1 MDSSNVGDFV
11 YFAAVFHW
19 LSDQVDNFGIG
30 LMNNVMRWM
39 NVLWVTLVSL
49 WIMLQGYRMIT
60 GQSHGSMTAL
70 VMQMTRAV
78 LIVSVATTM
87 TLLGSDLHD
96 MLTKELPSDINNLI
110 SKGSSVVSSI
120 CPNADTS
127 PSALIDCNLAFSQVA
142 MTAIDAVQVPIGDT
156 ETANTKA
163 RSALIATFGAAG
175 PAMTAGAMLMLYQIT
190 LALFI
195 GLGPLFIMC
204 LMFDQTKDLFR
215 KWLMYGIGTMFSLGV
230 LSFVTSIVLNMTLRV
245 AAAFWATEVISQ
257 ITGISVEGYNS
268 QALQQGG
275 IGLLMTV
282 LIISTPPLAAAFF
295 QGTVGGFIPFAQ
307 VGGAANSGRPGPQGQ
322 PAGSYGGHGAPSST
336 PQANSG
342 QKTSGGLNP
351 ATAPRLPNTPIPDA
365 IKTQPPSS
373 DNR

>member
-1 MDSSNVGDFV
+1 MVCIVEQAIDYRS
-11 YFAAVFHW
+11 
-19 LSDQVDNFGIG
+19 
-30 LMNNVMRWM
+30 MR
-39 NVLWVTLVSL
+39 T
-49 WIMLQGYRMIT
+49 YRAYIAT
-60 GQSHGSMTAL
+60 GQSQGSMTAM
-70 VMQMTRAV
+70 VMQMTRV
-78 LIVSVATTM
+78 TLIVSVATSMSIFGTNLHQ
-87 TLLGSDLHD
+87 LLATDL
-96 MLTKELPSDINNLI
+96 PNDINQLI
-110 SKGSSVVSSI
+110 AGGSSPISAI
-120 CPNADTS
+120 CPNSNT
-127 PSALIDCNLAFSQVA
+127 PSGMIDCNLAASQLA
-142 MTAIDAVQVPIGDT
+142 MGAIDAVQVPPGDT

-163 RSALIATFGAAG
+163 RSLLIASFGAAG
-175 PAMTAGAMLMLYQIT
+175 PAMTAGAMLLLYQVT

-195 GLGPLFIMC
+195 GLGPLFILC
-204 LMFDQTKDLFR
+204 LVFDQTKDLFR
-215 KWLMYGIGTMFSLGV
+215 KWLMYGIGTMFSLAV
-230 LSFVTSIVLNMTLRV
+230 LSFVTSLVLSLTLRV
-245 AAAFWATEVISQ
+245 AAALWATQVISQ
-257 ITGISVEGYNS
+257 ITGLTVEGYNS